1 MKDTGRKQIFL
12 SPVEIDLLQC
22 SLDFWLERMAYSEKQ
37 ESMAAR
43 KACDFTKKRIFEMQ
57 ERLRLLTV
65 R

>member
-22 SLDFWLERMAYSEKQ
+22 SLQVWLDLMAVANV
-37 ESMAAR
+37 ESKSYLAAA
-43 KACDFTKKRIFEMQ
+43 KFTKNRTFEMQ

-65 R
+65 K